1 MIELADMIREL
12 RHQLTTALADG
23 EGEAVRFELGPV
35 EVEATVAVS
44 REGGADAKV
53 RLWVVDATANGRYAN
68 GHTQRVTVT
77 LTPKAV
83 PAGGGAARTVLISG
97 GEVDDERL

>member
-1 MIELADMIREL
+1 VIELSDMIREL

-44 REGGADAKV
+44 REAGGDAKV
-53 RLWVVDATANGRYAN
+53 RLWVVDAGANGKYAQAE
-68 GHTQRVTVT
+68 TQRVTLT

-83 PAGGGAARTVLISG
+83 TADGNSAQSALIAG
-97 GEVDDERL
+97 GEVDGER